1 MRRIAGAVIVFI
13 LAMVTS
19 CNNARQVDSPSS
31 IQSPFASFRDIPG
44 VTAEE
49 IAGIEAIR
57 QTVSQKENGSL
68 IYGML
73 LSTEAFINENGEAG
87 GYTALICEWLTEL
100 FEITFKPA
108 IYEWSDI
115 VHGLETYEIDFCGEF
130 TPTEERR
137 KIWFMTDSISERS
150 LKYMRIAGSASL
162 SSIQKSRLPR
172 YVFLDGS
179 IAAIGAAEQADHP
192 FETVLAKDFAAVYDS
207 LKSGECDAFIEDG
220 FTEAAFDIYGDIVTE
235 DFFPLIFN
243 TIAMTTFN
251 PALEPIISVV
261 TKALRGGAM
270 PYLNN
275 LYNQGYETYK
285 KHKFTM
291 LLNDEEKAYM
301 RNTVSVPMVYQY
313 FNYPIAFYDFHQQK
327 WDGISIDIL
336 YEVEKLTGF
345 KFDIINDEYTEMP
358 ELIAMLS
365 DGRAHIFCD
374 LIYSTQRA
382 PHFIWNKNKFM
393 ADQYALLSKM
403 DYPNVNI
410 HEIPNK
416 RISLVRS
423 TAHEEMFLTWFP
435 GALYATQYPN
445 SDDAF
450 LALERDE
457 VDLVMV
463 SKSKLLW
470 YSNYYEFSGYKAN
483 FLFNYFYESAFA
495 FNKEQTIL
503 CSIVDKAVSVINTGM
518 ITEQWMTKTYDFRAR
533 LLSAQR
539 PWLIGAISLSSA
551 VLALLVALLYRSR
564 LYRKRLVKE
573 EAQVMAR
580 EADERTKIMLDSTPL
595 SCSLID
601 RDYNI
606 IDCNKEAERLFKVS
620 SKQEYIDR
628 FFEFAP
634 EYQPDGQRSLD
645 KAYGFIQKAF
655 DEGYAKVEWL
665 HLINGEIV
673 PCDVILVRVKYYYDY
688 IVAGYTRDLREL
700 KASITKTREADER
713 AQILFDTAPLAGFM
727 FDKDSN
733 ILDCNQEIANL
744 FGLSDK
750 EFYLNRFR
758 ELTPEYQ
765 PCGTLSLDKVAD
777 NNRIAFEKGYHRFE
791 WMHQKLNGDPLPTE
805 MTLVRVKYLSEYV
818 IAGYIRDL
826 TEQKAA
832 EQLTKIVTE
841 KTLTLTAIFD
851 STPDMMFCKDVN
863 LLFTECNKAM
873 ENYFDIRKSD
883 IAGKHEAEALNIPPQ
898 IAEQLLA
905 IDKKVMAERQAVISE
920 ELVKSYD
927 GKMIDFEMIRSP
939 LIMEGEVIGLVGMAR
954 DITQRK
960 EMTQLAQ
967 QQAEAEAA
975 SRAKSTFLATMSH
988 EMRTPMN
995 AILGI
1000 SEIHLQNK
1008 NLMPETEEAFMK
1020 INEAG
1025 DLLLQIINDILDL
1038 SKIEAG
1044 KLELIPVKYNLL
1056 SMINDTAQS
1065 NYLRYKNK
1073 PVMFTLHVEKDTPI
1087 DLFGDELR
1095 IRQVLNNILSNAF
1108 KYTEGGTI
1116 DLYASSEP
1124 EDRNGNVTI
1133 VFRVSD
1139 TGQGMTET
1147 QIEKLFDEYVRFN
1160 IEENR
1165 NTVGVGLGM
1174 TIVKRLVELMNSSI
1188 VVKSEPGK
1196 GSVFTIRV
1204 PQKRMGI
1211 SVCESGISSEL
1222 NNFRFQNAPV
1232 QKKKQFWRE
1241 FMPYG
1246 SVLVV
1251 DDVES
1256 NLYVIR
1262 ALLDFYGL
1270 KIETVTSGF
1279 DAIEK
1284 IKNGSIYDIVFMDY
1298 MMPKMDGIKA
1308 VKIIRDMGY
1317 AYSIIALTAN
1327 ALIGQEEMFLQNGFD
1342 GFISKPVD
1350 SSELNLILNEFIR
1363 DKKPTE
1369 VVTAARKEQ
1378 HDKNQT
1384 TPNGSDIEK
1393 FFIRDAENAV
1403 IALEKINDNLSE
1415 SDIELYIVT
1424 VHGMKSALANIG
1436 EKEMSGIAYKLEQA
1450 AINRNIDI
1458 MSAET
1463 PEFINMLKS
1472 LLAIYKPAREDND
1485 LEISPEDLNFLQE
1498 KLSEIKTACM
1508 AFDNNTVKTTLNDL
1522 RLKKWPNQ
1530 INNVLDDIAAYIL
1543 HSKFKIVMDIA
1554 DNVIKNLKI

>member
-1 MRRIAGAVIVFI
+1 MREGKMRRIAGAVIVFI
-13 LAMVTS
+13 LTMVS
-19 CNNARQVDSPSS
+19 GCDNARQVDSPSS
-31 IQSPFASFRDIPG
+31 TQSPFASFRDIPG

-49 IAGIEAIR
+49 IADIEALR
-57 QTVSQKENGSL
+57 QAVSQKENGSL

-73 LSTEAFINENGEAG
+73 LSTEAFTDENGSAG
-87 GYTALICEWLTEL
+87 GYTALICKWLTEL
-100 FEITFKPA
+100 FGITFKPA

-137 KIWFMTDSISERS
+137 KIWYMTDSISERS
-150 LKYMRIAGSASL
+150 VKYMRIAGSVSL

-192 FETVLAKDFAAVYDS
+192 FETFFAKDFAEVYEM

-220 FTEAAFDIYGDIVTE
+220 STEAAFDIYGGIVTE
-235 DFFPLIFN
+235 DFFPLTFN

-275 LYNQGYETYK
+275 LYNQSYEEYR
-285 KHKFTM
+285 KHKFYM

-313 FNYPIAFYDFHQQK
+313 FNYPIAFYDFHHQK

-345 KFDIINDEYTEMP
+345 KFDIINDEFTEMP

-393 ADQYALLSKM
+393 ADQYALLSKIN
-403 DYPNVNI
+403 YPNVNI

-423 TAHEEMFLTWFP
+423 TAHEEMFRTWFP

-533 LLSAQR
+533 LMSAQR

-551 VLALLVALLYRSR
+551 VLALLVALLYRNL
-564 LYRKRLVKE
+564 LYRKRLVKK
-573 EAQVMAR
+573 EARVMAR
-580 EADERTKIMLDSTPL
+580 EADER
-595 SCSLID
+595 
-601 RDYNI
+601 
-606 IDCNKEAERLFKVS
+606 A
-620 SKQEYIDR
+620 
-628 FFEFAP
+628 
-634 EYQPDGQRSLD
+634 
-645 KAYGFIQKAF
+645 
-655 DEGYAKVEWL
+655 
-665 HLINGEIV
+665 H
-673 PCDVILVRVKYYYDY
+673 
-688 IVAGYTRDLREL
+688 
-700 KASITKTREADER
+700 
-713 AQILFDTAPLAGFM
+713 ILFDTAPLAGFM
-727 FDKDSN
+727 FDKNNN
-733 ILDCNQEIANL
+733 ILDCNQEVANL
-744 FGLSDK
+744 FGLSNK

-765 PCGTLSLDKVAD
+765 PCGTLSAEKATD

-791 WMHQKLNGDPLPTE
+791 WMHQKLNGEPLPTE

-818 IAGYIRDL
+818 IVGYIRDL

-883 IAGKHEAEALNIPPQ
+883 IAGKPEAEALNIPPE

-905 IDKKVMAERQAVISE
+905 IDKQVMAERQAIASE

-939 LIMEGEVIGLVGMAR
+939 LILDGEVIGLVGMAR
-954 DITQRK
+954 NITQRK
-960 EMTQLAQ
+960 EMAQLAK

-1000 SEIHLQNK
+1000 SEIHMQSK
-1008 NLMPETEEAFMK
+1008 NLRPETEEAFSK
-1020 INEAG
+1020 IHEAG
-1025 DLLLQIINDILDL
+1025 DILLQIINDILDL

-1044 KLELIPVKYNLL
+1044 KLELIPVEYNLL

-1065 NYLRYKNK
+1065 NYLRYENK
-1073 PVMFTLHVEKDTPI
+1073 PIIFTLHIEKGTPVE
-1087 DLFGDELR
+1087 LFGDELR

-1108 KYTEGGTI
+1108 KYTDGGKI
-1116 DLYASSEP
+1116 ELYISSDPDER
-1124 EDRNGNVTI
+1124 DGIVTL

-1139 TGQGMTET
+1139 TGQGMTES
-1147 QIEKLFDEYVRFN
+1147 QVEQLFDEYIRFN
-1160 IEENR
+1160 IEANR
-1165 NTVGVGLGM
+1165 NTIGVGLGM
-1174 TIVKRLVELMNSSI
+1174 TIVKRLIELMDSSI
-1188 VVKSEPGK
+1188 SVESEPGK
-1196 GSVFTIRV
+1196 GSIFTLRI

-1211 SVCESGISSEL
+1211 SVCESVISSEL
-1222 NNFRFQNAPV
+1222 NDFRLQNAPV
-1232 QKKKQFWRE
+1232 HKKKQFWRE
-1241 FMPYG
+1241 YMPYG
-1246 SVLVV
+1246 SVLIV

-1256 NLYVIR
+1256 NLYVIT

-1284 IKNGSIYDIVFMDY
+1284 INNGSVYDIVFMDY

-1317 AYSIIALTAN
+1317 THSIIALTAN

-1363 DKKPTE
+1363 DKKPPE
-1369 VVTAARKEQ
+1369 VVTTARKEQ
-1378 HDKNQT
+1378 YDKNLNDKTASGQT
-1384 TPNGSDIEK
+1384 MPKGSDIEK
-1393 FFIRDAENAV
+1393 YFIRDAENAV
-1403 IALEKINDNLSE
+1403 IVLEKIIKKNQNISE
-1415 SDIELYIVT
+1415 KDIELYTVT
-1424 VHGMKSALANIG
+1424 VHGMKSALGNIG
-1436 EKEMSGIAYKLEQA
+1436 EKEMSGIAYNLEQA
-1450 AINRNIDI
+1450 GINLNTVMI
-1458 MSAET
+1458 SAET
-1463 PEFINMLKS
+1463 PEFVKMLKS
-1472 LLAIYKPAREDND
+1472 LLARYKPAQEDDN
-1485 LEISPEDLNFLQE
+1485 LEISAEDLNFLRE
-1498 KLSEIKTACM
+1498 KLFVIKSACTTFDNNIIKTAL
-1508 AFDNNTVKTTLNDL
+1508 KDL
-1522 RLKKWPNQ
+1522 GQKKWPGY

-1543 HSKFKIVMDIA
+1543 HSKFKVVANIT
-1554 DNVIKNLKI
+1554 DNVVKNLKKDQPVS